1 MISPQ
6 ELQNKKFEK
15 AMFGGYDMAGIDE
28 FLDALIPDYTALYKE
43 NMTLKNKMKVLVDK
57 IEECRSVDEEMRKA
71 LYQAQISSKEI
82 IQKAQSES
90 EQMMAAARA
99 EAERMLAN
107 AHAEAEGRVA
117 DMQQA
122 IQAEQQRLDEARE
135 VSATYAR
142 TVIELLKKSITAIE
156 AIDQKPVTDYTGAAD
171 GAAADPLAGVELPNL
186 PEMPEP
192 PDLSD
197 LPDLGVPTSQDK
209 RDPMLSET
217 RVFETDLSAQA
228 PAAAGEEKP
237 HFKFENLK
245 FGKDYHTEDE

>member
-1 MISPQ
+1 M
-6 ELQNKKFEK
+6 
-15 AMFGGYDMAGIDE
+15 
-28 FLDALIPDYTALYKE
+28 
-43 NMTLKNKMKVLVDK
+43 
-57 IEECRSVDEEMRKA
+57 
-71 LYQAQISSKEI
+71 
-82 IQKAQSES
+82 
-90 EQMMAAARA
+90 
-99 EAERMLAN
+99 
-107 AHAEAEGRVA
+107 
-117 DMQQA
+117 
-122 IQAEQQRLDEARE
+122 
-135 VSATYAR
+135 SATYAR

>member
-1 MISPQ
+1 M
-6 ELQNKKFEK
+6 
-15 AMFGGYDMAGIDE
+15 
-28 FLDALIPDYTALYKE
+28 
-43 NMTLKNKMKVLVDK
+43 
-57 IEECRSVDEEMRKA
+57 
-71 LYQAQISSKEI
+71 
-82 IQKAQSES
+82 
-90 EQMMAAARA
+90 
-99 EAERMLAN
+99 
-107 AHAEAEGRVA
+107 
-117 DMQQA
+117 
-122 IQAEQQRLDEARE
+122 
-135 VSATYAR
+135 
-142 TVIELLKKSITAIE
+142 
-156 AIDQKPVTDYTGAAD
+156 TDYTGAAD

-245 FGKDYHTEDE
+245 FGNEYHPEDE